1 MPGERRIDIGQV
13 IKSQKSSWFQW
24 RLIFWIAVAMVIEGN
39 DVQVPGYAAPSMIG
53 ALHIDKATFGSV
65 FGLGYVGYMVGA
77 LVLSAL
83 GDRFGR
89 RRLIIAGVLLFGV
102 FTVAGAYATT
112 FRDVLVLRFIASIGL
127 GGAVPNA
134 IALMAEYAPSGAR
147 ATRVALMFVAYT
159 LGSALGGFVAAQW
172 MPSHGWPIVF
182 QIGGWS
188 AIVLGVLLVF
198 ALPESA
204 RFLMVTQG
212 RSQYLASILRRLD
225 PSLDIGPETEFFSSE
240 EKRPGVPMKHLF
252 LEGRAAKTIF
262 LWIAYIANLMT
273 LTFMVSWLPTVI
285 HDNGISLAVAEITT
299 GLLQGGG
306 AIGSLFFGWLLDK
319 RGIAALATG
328 FLIAAPVV
336 AALGS
341 VGHAQSLLM
350 MLAIVAGFL
359 VAGGQAGIN
368 ALSGT
373 IYPTYMRSTGSGW
386 AFGIGRIGSIT
397 GPVVGGFL
405 LSLGLATPKLFLFVA
420 APALCS
426 CAALFLLRRV
436 AGDRPQN
443 EDTIMA
449 APRLPLAPHPP
460 GRAS

>member
-1 MPGERRIDIGQV
+1 MPGKRRIDIGQV
-13 IKSQKSSWFQW
+13 IEAQKSSWFQW
-24 RLIFWIAVAMVIEGN
+24 SLIFWIAIAMVIEGN
-39 DVQVPGYAAPSMIG
+39 DVQVPGYAAPSMIP
-53 ALHIDKATFGSV
+53 ALHIDKAAFGSI
-65 FGLGYVGYMVGA
+65 FGLGFVGYMLGA
-77 LVLSAL
+77 LLLSTL

-89 RRLIIAGVLLFGV
+89 RRLVIAGVLVFGV

-112 FRDVLVLRFIASIGL
+112 FEEALALRFIASIGL
-127 GGAVPNA
+127 GGAIPSA
-134 IALMAEYAPSGAR
+134 IALMAEYAPSGVR

-159 LGSALGGFVAAQW
+159 IGSALGGFVAARW
-172 MPSHGWPIVF
+172 LPGHGWPIVF
-182 QIGGWS
+182 AIGGWS
-188 AIVLGVLLVF
+188 AIVLGLLLVF
-198 ALPESA
+198 TLPESA

-212 RSQYLASILRRLD
+212 RTQELAAILRRLD
-225 PSLDIGPETEFFSSE
+225 PTLEIGADTEFYSTE
-240 EKRPGVPMKHLF
+240 EKQSGVPVKHLF

-285 HDNGISLAVAEITT
+285 HGNGLSLEVAEITT

-306 AIGSLFFGWLLDK
+306 AIGSLAFGWLLDR
-319 RGIAALATG
+319 RGVIAVALG
-328 FLIAAPVV
+328 FLVAAPVV

-341 VGHAQSLLM
+341 AGHAPALLM
-350 MLAIVAGFL
+350 ALASLAGFL

-373 IYPTYMRSTGSGW
+373 IYPTYMRATGSGW
-386 AFGIGRIGSIT
+386 AFGIGRIGSIV

-426 CAALFLLRRV
+426 CVALFLLRRV
-436 AGDRPQN
+436 AGNRPQN
-443 EDTIMA
+443 EEPA
-449 APRLPLAPHPP
+449 RPAPRLPIAPDT
-460 GRAS
+460 RARPS